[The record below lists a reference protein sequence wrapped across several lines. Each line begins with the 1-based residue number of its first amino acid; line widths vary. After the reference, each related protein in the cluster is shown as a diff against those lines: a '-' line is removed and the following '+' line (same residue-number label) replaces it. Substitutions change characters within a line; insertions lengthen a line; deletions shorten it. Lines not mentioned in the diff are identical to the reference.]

1 MLTKHQA
8 LKSNKNIFKNSLS
21 NNSVSQG
28 NGVVMLND
36 IVIILFSVTL
46 RCIF

>member
-28 NGVVMLND
+28 NGVMLND